1 MWIAQVSD
9 THIQPHGLLS
19 QGTVDSN
26 AMFATAVGRINAL
39 DPLPDLVLLRR

>member
-9 THIQPHGLLS
+9 THIRPHGVLY

-26 AMFATAVGRINAL
+26 AMFATAVGQINAL
-39 DPLPDLVLLRR
+39 DPSPDLVLLTG